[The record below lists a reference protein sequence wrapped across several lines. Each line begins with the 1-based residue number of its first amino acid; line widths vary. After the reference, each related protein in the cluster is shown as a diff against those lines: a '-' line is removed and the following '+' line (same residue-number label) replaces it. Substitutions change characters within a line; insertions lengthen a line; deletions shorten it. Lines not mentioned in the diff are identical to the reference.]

1 MNQLTE
7 TRATAT
13 FDVAIV
19 GAGPAGLAAAGAAVA
34 QGASV
39 VIIDSS
45 EQPGG
50 QFWRH
55 RSEAA
60 GVVDD
65 GKLHHGWSDYLEL
78 RGAFDRG
85 IADGKI
91 LYLPKT
97 SVWMSSRA
105 ENGTHPFTL
114 RLAPAHGGGRSDTPT
129 VHAARVV
136 LATGGYDRQ
145 LPVPGWQLP
154 GVMAAGGIQG
164 FGKQNGMLPG
174 KRFIIAGTGPFLLS
188 VAAGIVHQGGSVA
201 AVLESSNL
209 MGWLPR
215 AHCAAGV
222 PAKALEGV
230 EYTGVMLKHRIPYRP
245 RTVIT
250 EILGEDRVTG
260 VRTARVRSDG
270 SVVAGSERQ
279 IDGIDTVGLGWGFT
293 PQMELPVQLGVDTKQ
308 DVDGSLIA
316 IVDEDQRSTVSGLFL
331 AGELTG
337 VGGAALA
344 VVEGRVAGRIAAIE
358 AIGARSAAGRAN
370 AARSNEHGAGGSGLG
385 AADASSN
392 SARTNGVSGSAAAG
406 PTRAESR
413 KIARQRSFANAMNLA
428 HPVPAGWQE
437 LLRDDT
443 IVCRCEEV
451 PAGTLRESREAMAG
465 EDLRTQKGQNRAG
478 MGWCQG
484 RVCGFAVSCISNG
497 DDPLGEG
504 VATSLAQSA
513 KRPLAQPLPLGAI
526 AELE

>member
-1 MNQLTE
+1 M
-7 TRATAT
+7 TALRPT
-13 FDVAIV
+13 GQAPEFDVAIV
-19 GAGPAGLAAAGAAVA
+19 GAGPAGLAAAGAAA
-34 QGASV
+34 ATGARV
-39 VIIDSS
+39 VVVDSS

-60 GVVDD
+60 GVVDS
-65 GKLHHGWSDYLEL
+65 GELHHGWRDYLEL
-78 RGAFDRG
+78 RRAFDEGVARG
-85 IADGKI
+85 SIR
-91 LYLPKT
+91 YLPAT
-97 SVWMSSRA
+97 SVWMAQHDSGK
-105 ENGTHPFTL
+105 ELNLFTL
-114 RLAPAHGGGRSDTPT
+114 RLAPAHGGGSSEVPT
-129 VHAARVV
+129 VRAARLV

-154 GVMAAGGIQG
+154 GVMAAGGIQA

-174 KRFIIAGTGPFLLS
+174 KRFVIAGTGPFLLS

-215 AHCAAGV
+215 AHRAAGV
-222 PAKALEGV
+222 PAKAFEGA
-230 EYTGVMLKHRIPYRP
+230 EYTAAMLRHRIAYRP

-250 EILGEDRVTG
+250 EILGEDHVTG
-260 VRTARVRSDG
+260 VRTAKVRGDG
-270 SVVAGSERQ
+270 SLVAGSERQ

-293 PQMELPVQLGVDTKQ
+293 PQMELPVQLGVGTRQ

-316 IVDEDQRSTVSGLFL
+316 IVDEDQRSTLSGLFI

-344 VVEGRVAGRIAAIE
+344 VIEGRVAGRVAALE
-358 AIGARSAAGRAN
+358 AIGATHAAFTALASAAN
-370 AARSNEHGAGGSGLG
+370 
-385 AADASSN
+385 
-392 SARTNGVSGSAAAG
+392 G

-413 KIARQRSFANAMNLA
+413 AIARQRSFANAMHLA
-428 HPVPAGWQE
+428 HPVPQCWQH

-451 PAGTLRESREAMAG
+451 PASAILESRETMAG
-465 EDLRTQKGQNRAG
+465 DDLRTQKGQNRAG

-484 RVCGFAVSCISNG
+484 RVCGFAVSCLSG
-497 DDPLGEG
+497 GADPTPGAIETSLANSAVE
-504 VATSLAQSA
+504 VSLASPAVETSLAQSA
-513 KRPLAQPLPLGAI
+513 KRPVAQPLPLGAL
-526 AELE
+526 AELD